1 MKVLCFIGGVNMLI
15 LTCENGIGPLVGFIK
30 SALTLVQIFIP
41 IALIIWGTI
50 DLGKAVIA
58 SDEKAIKSNQQ
69 ILVKRAISALLV
81 FLVAT
86 IVSVLM
92 GFVGNKDW
100 QNCWKGAAK
109 CKEPNLITGE
119 CCDDFPSTPIYDSK
133 SGTCVPKPVGK

>member
-1 MKVLCFIGGVNMLI
+1 MLI
-15 LTCENGIGPLVGFIK
+15 LTCTDGLGPIIGFIK

-41 IALIIWGTI
+41 IALIVWGTI

-92 GFVGNKDW
+92 GFVGNDDW
-100 QNCWKGAAK
+100 QDCWRGAAK

-119 CCDDFPSTPIYDSK
+119 CCDNLTSTPFYDSK
-133 SGTCVPKPVGK
+133 SGTCVAIPPEK

>member
-58 SDEKAIKSNQQ
+58 SKEDEIKKNQQ
-69 ILVKRAISALLV
+69 NISKESY
-81 FLVAT
+81 FS
-86 IVSVLM
+86 IVSLFSSNNCISINGV
-92 GFVGNKDW
+92 
-100 QNCWKGAAK
+100 CWK
-109 CKEPNLITGE
+109 
-119 CCDDFPSTPIYDSK
+119 
-133 SGTCVPKPVGK
+133 